1 MKASQQGFSSIV
13 QDAHTGK
20 LRLPEFQRNWVWRRS
35 DVLRL
40 FDSIRKNYPI
50 GGFLVLEASDKVNLS
65 PRPFE
70 GLDELS
76 NDKVDSYVLDGQQR
90 ITAGLALYHGIGK
103 SHYFLNLGSLW
114 DLTQHDE
121 LDFDDQKRLREFAND
136 LDEGDGYLV
145 GRKRSANP
153 DALLDSHQLLWT
165 KALASDFEF
174 DVAKERY
181 LNKRP
186 ERRKFM
192 ERLVARFKVV
202 GADPIV
208 PVTILD
214 ADMPVE
220 AITRVFETLN
230 TSGQRL
236 TPIEIVTA
244 VLFAQGIS
252 LREEIEEIREATN
265 CYGAMDSTG
274 EILLQAIALID
285 GKSPKKTTLPK
296 TITRVNYTKHKND
309 ATVHLDRA
317 GDFLSDHLGMG
328 LTSTNSLVPYDSMF
342 APLGI
347 ALAEIERRFPGPSA
361 DKANWLKEL
370 EKWFVGSVLMQRYTH
385 LQPATQQA
393 DTREL
398 IGWIA
403 GDKPTPGWLTDVRVL
418 SLDGLTPSRAIGKL
432 TTCLI
437 SKRLPKDPLND
448 EPVGGNGEAVLVAQ
462 SHHIF
467 PKAFC
472 QQYLVG
478 WQRNSTKHNLAL
490 NVMPLTKETNRR
502 WSKMN
507 PSDQIND
514 VRNRHDGAWEET
526 VKAYEP
532 FFINERC
539 LDIMR
544 RADKGVQDYEEFITE
559 RGKAV
564 REYIS
569 ATWGFELDEQ
579 QAEDED
585 DA

>member
-1 MKASQQGFSSIV
+1 MWK
-13 QDAHTGK
+13 
-20 LRLPEFQRNWVWRRS
+20 RS

-50 GGFLVLEASDKVNLS
+50 GGFLVLEASDKINLS

-70 GLDELS
+70 GLSGLPGG
-76 NDKVDSYVLDGQQR
+76 NVDSYVLDGQQR

-103 SHYFLNLGSLW
+103 SQYFLNLEKLW
-114 DLTQHDE
+114 ELTQQNG
-121 LDFDDQKRLREFAND
+121 LGFDDQSRLSEFAND

-145 GRKRSANP
+145 GRKASTNL

-174 DVAKERY
+174 DVAKDRY
-181 LNKRP
+181 LDKNP

-244 VLFAQGIS
+244 VLFAQGIN
-252 LREEIEEIREATN
+252 LREEIEEIREATK

-274 EILLQAIALID
+274 EIFLQAIALID

-296 TITRVNYTKHKND
+296 TITQVNYTKHKND

-317 GDFLSDHLGMG
+317 GDFLSDRLGMG
-328 LTSTNSLVPYDSMF
+328 LTSTNRLVPYDSMF

-370 EKWFVGSVLMQRYTH
+370 ERWFVGSVLMQRYTH
-385 LQPATQQA
+385 SQPATQQA

-398 IGWIA
+398 VGWVS
-403 GDKPTPGWLTDVRVL
+403 GDRPAPEWLTEVRVL
-418 SLDGLTPSRAIGKL
+418 SLDNLTPSSAIGKL
-432 TTCLI
+432 ITCLI
-437 SKRLPKDPLND
+437 SKRFPKDPLND

-462 SHHIF
+462 SHHVF

-472 QQYLVG
+472 EHHLAG
-478 WQRNSTKHNLAL
+478 WQRNSRKHNLAL
-490 NVMPLTKETNRR
+490 NVMPLTKETNRL

-507 PSDQIND
+507 PSDQIAD
-514 VRNRHDGAWEET
+514 VKPPRWVMGENRQ
-526 VKAYEP
+526 
-532 FFINERC
+532 
-539 LDIMR
+539 
-544 RADKGVQDYEEFITE
+544 GV
-559 RGKAV
+559 
-564 REYIS
+564 
-569 ATWGFELDEQ
+569 
-579 QAEDED
+579 
-585 DA
+585 